1 MLEILKKTILVGLG
15 TVTLTRSKVR
25 ETLQQLVEQGKIT
38 TEEAE
43 RMTKELLDSGE
54 SELNEFRGQLRDAI
68 HSGLKNMN
76 LAQKDDVEK
85 LLSRVDNLEKRMDF
99 LEDKVARAQAPDQ
112 PEQPSEGQ

>member
-1 MLEILKKTILVGLG
+1 MLEMLKKTILVGLG

-68 HSGLKNMN
+68 QSVLKNMN

-85 LLSRVDNLEKRMDF
+85 LLSRMDNLEKRMDF
-99 LEDKVARAQAPDQ
+99 LEDKVARTQPDQ
-112 PEQPSEGQ
+112 PEQPSEDL